1 METPNISDKLFKD
14 GNNSTSYSYASINRS
29 KGHLNEVGLFYI
41 IEGYREATNLLIEKV
56 VESENN
62 DWLKIDS
69 LIFPLLFNFRH
80 YLEIIIKD
88 TIRYYRLYNNEIF
101 SDETG
106 FVKEHS
112 LTKLWSELN
121 PYLKS
126 TYENEE
132 KNEADLNAVKNLLTE
147 FDTIDKGSFSFRYSF
162 EGKKKPNAEIV
173 YSVAPMTIDLDNLQ
187 ESIKKMQI
195 FFEGVNGHIAAL
207 LDEALTNNN
216 D

>member
-1 METPNISDKLFKD
+1 METPNISDMLFKD
-14 GNNSTSYSYASINRS
+14 GDNSTGYSYASINRS

-41 IEGYREATNLLIEKV
+41 IEGYREATNLLLDKV

-69 LIFPLLFNFRH
+69 LIFPMLFNFRH
-80 YLEIIIKD
+80 YLEVIIKD
-88 TIRYYRLYNNEIF
+88 TIRYYKLYNQEIF

-112 LTKLWSELN
+112 LTKLWGELR

-126 TYENEE
+126 TYENVET
-132 KNEADLNAVKNLLTE
+132 NETDLQAVENLLTE

-173 YSVAPMTIDLDNLQ
+173 YSVAPMTIDLENIQ
-187 ESIKKMQI
+187 TTIKKMQNY
-195 FFEGVNGHIAAL
+195 FEGINWHIAAL
-207 LDEALTNNN
+207 LDEALTIKN